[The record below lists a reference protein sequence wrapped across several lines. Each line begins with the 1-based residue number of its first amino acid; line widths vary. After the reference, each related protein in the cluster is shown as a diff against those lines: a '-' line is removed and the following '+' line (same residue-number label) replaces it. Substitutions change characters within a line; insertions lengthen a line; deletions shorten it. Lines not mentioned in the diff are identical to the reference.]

1 MKLLSLLLSGL
12 CISFVSVAQ
21 DQPKGFP
28 KFKNNF
34 GPERPL
40 RVIVPKDSALLNIYP
55 YANKKPGVY
64 RLPKDGMPCIVP
76 DTKDIAA
83 IPNGW
88 KGTLRVPYKGK
99 KPVIPNPSKPDIQ
112 LDTK

>member
-1 MKLLSLLLSGL
+1 MKLLPLLLSGL
-12 CISFVSVAQ
+12 YISFVSNAQ
-21 DQPKGFP
+21 DKPEGSPKL
-28 KFKNNF
+28 KNF
-34 GPERPL
+34 RFERPL

-88 KGTLRVPYKGK
+88 KGTLRVPYKGR
-99 KPVIPNPSKPDIQ
+99 KPIIPNPSKPDIQ